1 MKNLYLPNM
10 KTLVDLHNDARKS
23 GSWLW
28 KIDPLIIDEKLMFYA
43 YDWAET
49 MSANG
54 AMVHSKMRNILNLG
68 FKTAA
73 ENIAW
78 GQPTEKAVMKSW
90 LLSPGH
96 RTNIMS
102 ASYNKIGCSAS
113 YDRHNRLYWCV
124 CFARD

>member
-1 MKNLYLPNM
+1 M